1 MQRNEVNAI
10 STEVLNILR
19 EAQKQG
25 KLQGYDIKRGSGRF
39 SDAGF
44 DMKISITPQRTPEDI
59 ARIASTQTD
68 ELVQRGL
75 AAPGTP
81 IISGTQRGVI
91 VKARRTRYLVN
102 GIGGRFDGKQFTT
115 PFAACRL
122 DKTAATA
129 NA

>member
-10 STEVLNILR
+10 SAEIMDIL
-19 EAQKQG
+19 EAAQAEG

-39 SDAGF
+39 GDAGF
-44 DMKISITPQRTPEDI
+44 DMKINITPQRTADEV

-68 ELVQRGL
+68 EVVRRGL
-75 AAPGTP
+75 ARPGTP

-102 GIGGRFDGKQFTT
+102 GIGGRFDGQQFTT
-115 PFAACRL
+115 SFGACRL
-122 DKTAATA
+122 DPTVTTA